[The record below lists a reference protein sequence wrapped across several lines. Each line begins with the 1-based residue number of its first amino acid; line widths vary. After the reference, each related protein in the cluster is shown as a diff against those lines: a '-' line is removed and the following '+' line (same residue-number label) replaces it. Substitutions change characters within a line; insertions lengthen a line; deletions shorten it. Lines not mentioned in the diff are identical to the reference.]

1 MNPQKQHKINAS
13 IEKHFLDDAERDKR
27 NLEREGH
34 ALIARGMTIRGNFD
48 LQEAKNAESWITKR
62 QGILRREERL
72 AGK

>member
-48 LQEAKNAESWITKR
+48 LQEARDAGSWFHRRQLRLKN
-62 QGILRREERL
+62 EERL